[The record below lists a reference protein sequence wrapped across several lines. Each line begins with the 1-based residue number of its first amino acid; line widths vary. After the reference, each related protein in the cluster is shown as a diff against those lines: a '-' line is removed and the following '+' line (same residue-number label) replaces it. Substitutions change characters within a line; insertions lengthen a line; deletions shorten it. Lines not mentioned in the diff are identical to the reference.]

1 MAQNDPLFFDPNCSL
16 TVEEKIAKMATEKER
31 RDAAAWTILPRLF
44 EVWGKCTANENVL
57 GS

>member
-31 RDAAAWTILPRLF
+31 RDAAAWTILPLRS
-44 EVWGKCTANENVL
+44 L
-57 GS
+57 G